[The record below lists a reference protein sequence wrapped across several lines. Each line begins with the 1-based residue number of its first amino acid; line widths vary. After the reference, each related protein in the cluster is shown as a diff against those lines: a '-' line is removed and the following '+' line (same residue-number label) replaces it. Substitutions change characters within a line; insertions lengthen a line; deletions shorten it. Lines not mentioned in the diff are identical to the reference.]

1 MNSQEGK
8 DTQDVIAEHTEKDDE
23 GWEDSDTTNEWKKS
37 ISKHL
42 WEFGDVFSKK
52 RSKRMPARKPYDHSI
67 EFEKEHTLPWAA
79 KLYPLSPKEKNSLD
93 EWITEE
99 LRKGYICP
107 LKSPVAAPVFF
118 VKKKD
123 GSLRLVQDY
132 CKLNDITVKNQ
143 YPIPCINNLVDSLS
157 QAKVFSKIDLQWG
170 YNNVRIKKG
179 NEWKTAFVRHRGLFE
194 AKVMYFGFTNAPAT
208 FPTMMNESLKDLI
221 LEGTVMIYLDDILI
235 FTLNVEENR

>member
-1 MNSQEGK
+1 LNSQEGK

-67 EFEKEHTLPWAA
+67 EFKKEHTLPWAA

-107 LKSPVAAPVFF
+107 SKSPVAASVFF

-123 GSLRLVQDY
+123 GSLRLVQD
-132 CKLNDITVKNQ
+132 
-143 YPIPCINNLVDSLS
+143 
-157 QAKVFSKIDLQWG
+157 
-170 YNNVRIKKG
+170 
-179 NEWKTAFVRHRGLFE
+179 
-194 AKVMYFGFTNAPAT
+194 
-208 FPTMMNESLKDLI
+208 
-221 LEGTVMIYLDDILI
+221 
-235 FTLNVEENR
+235 